1 MRFVA
6 QDTLHDFPTMRHLG
20 DVLLVETANLRTV
33 DLQRPENAQAELGL
47 DLVLI
52 YRRYLRLVIEGV
64 MSNLPFLVV
73 LRDISVAVLLV
84 IGVVGL
90 DLLQEGRLVLANP
103 KHAS

>member
-1 MRFVA
+1 
-6 QDTLHDFPTMRHLG
+6 MRHLG

-33 DLQRPENAQAELGL
+33 DLPRPQNAQAELGL

-52 YRRYLRLVIEGV
+52 KRLYLRLVIEGV

-90 DLLQEGRLVLANP
+90 DLLQEVRLVLASP